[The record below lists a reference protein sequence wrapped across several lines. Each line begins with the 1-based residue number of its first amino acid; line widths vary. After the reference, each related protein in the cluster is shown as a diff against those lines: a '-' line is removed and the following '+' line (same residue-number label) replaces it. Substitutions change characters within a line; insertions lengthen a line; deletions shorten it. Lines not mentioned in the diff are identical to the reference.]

1 VVPTKEGEAERAD
14 FWPYLR
20 DPVTLARPWAIPGTP
35 GLEHRIGGI
44 EKKDG
49 SGDISYDPTN
59 HDHMVRT
66 RAAKVAG
73 IEVPLLEVDDPTGDA
88 EVLVLGWGSTF
99 GPITGAVRQLREEG
113 VKVAQTHLRYLNP
126 MPANIEEV
134 LRSYR
139 KVVLP
144 EMNLGQLAL
153 LVRGMFL
160 VDAIGV
166 NQVRGLPF
174 RVDELVGAVRSVI
187 DGTAVRTVIGTAG
200 RFGTM
205 HGVPTIEVG
214 DDPDPLERAADPGPT
229 APSAAELIVPASEPA
244 TAHTNGAS
252 R

>member
-1 VVPTKEGEAERAD
+1 
-14 FWPYLR
+14 
-20 DPVTLARPWAIPGTP
+20 
-35 GLEHRIGGI
+35 
-44 EKKDG
+44 
-49 SGDISYDPTN
+49 
-59 HDHMVRT
+59 MVRT

-73 IEVPLLEVDDPTGDA
+73 IEVPPLEVDDPTGDA
-88 EVLVLGWGSTF
+88 ELLVLGWGSTF
-99 GPITGAVRQLREEG
+99 GPITGAVRQLRAEG
-113 VKVAQTHLRYLNP
+113 VPVAQAHLKYLNP
-126 MPANIEEV
+126 MPADIEEV
-134 LRSYR
+134 LRRYR

-153 LVRGMFL
+153 LLRGMFL
-160 VDAIGV
+160 VDVIAV

-214 DDPDPLERAADPGPT
+214 DVLDP
-229 APSAAELIVPASEPA
+229 PSAAHPGEESDTDAADTDRPAEPA
-244 TAHTNGAS
+244 AHPVSAGTNGAT

>member
-1 VVPTKEGEAERAD
+1 M
-14 FWPYLR
+14 
-20 DPVTLARPWAIPGTP
+20 TLARPWAIPGTA

-99 GPITGAVRQLREEG
+99 GPITGAVRQLREDG
-113 VKVAQTHLRYLNP
+113 IKVAQTHLRYLNP

-214 DDPDPLERAADPGPT
+214 DDLDPPDRGADPG
-229 APSAAELIVPASEPA
+229 AAEPSAAELIVPMP
-244 TAHTNGAS
+244 AS

>member
-1 VVPTKEGEAERAD
+1 
-14 FWPYLR
+14 
-20 DPVTLARPWAIPGTP
+20 VTLARPWAIPGTP

-99 GPITGAVRQLREEG
+99 GPITGAVRQLRADG
-113 VKVAQTHLRYLNP
+113 VKIAQAHLRYLNP
-126 MPANIEEV
+126 MPANTEQV

-139 KVVLP
+139 QIVLP

-174 RVDELVGAVRSVI
+174 RVDELVAAVRSVI
-187 DGTAVRTVIGTAG
+187 DGTAVRTKIGSAG
-200 RFGTM
+200 RFGSM
-205 HGVPTIEVG
+205 NGVPTIEVG
-214 DDPDPLERAADPGPT
+214 NQDPKTPNDSLSGDL
-229 APSAAELIVPASEPA
+229 SVSPA
-244 TAHTNGAS
+244 TLGGDAVGTETVGIDPVGTNGAS